1 MNKRLIID
9 LDNTLF
15 PCTRYYVDPVLNL
28 MEYIVN
34 KRNDSNKNKC
44 LHQIQILKNEVD
56 KQGNNVKHVDEMLE
70 HSDSEIILKQIAKE
84 QVKIDVKLVDEFK
97 KQKQG
102 FCAARFP
109 YSFLFTFKEFCQK
122 SSFSDRMKAYDIGQ
136 EFMNIKPGLYEGVEE
151 TLDFLVQQK
160 DSLVLLTKGD
170 YNLQNK
176 KIQINKLNRWF
187 KEICIVNDKLPE
199 TFKELAEG
207 YKPKDIYSIGDTIDS
222 EINPALKAGFKA
234 IHIPQQIWRY
244 DEGAEIIDPEKTL
257 IFKSFKD
264 IKTNYYLL

>member
-1 MNKRLIID
+1 MKKILVVLLIVLVSGCTNPTGQVAKGPKIIRENGKIEVYFCPQDGCIERLVEFLGEAEQSIHCALFDID
-9 LDNTLF
+9 L
-15 PCTRYYVDPVLNL
+15 PEV
-28 MEYIVN
+28 
-34 KRNDSNKNKC
+34 
-44 LHQIQILKNEVD
+44 KNE
-56 KQGNNVKHVDEMLE
+56 
-70 HSDSEIILKQIAKE
+70 LKRE
-84 QVKIDVKLVDEFK
+84 IDVKLVNEFK

-102 FCAARFP
+102 FCVARFP

-151 TLDFLVQQK
+151 TLDFLIQQN

-187 KEICIVNDKLPE
+187 KEICIVHDKLPE